1 MTKTFGPKA
10 TRLIKGS
17 SRQIQIHVVVAKYNI
32 YNIITCYVR
41 WNKSTPCAAKEEK
54 KHGKDIQQ
62 AAAGDD
68 DKDKK

>member
-1 MTKTFGPKA
+1 M
-10 TRLIKGS
+10 
-17 SRQIQIHVVVAKYNI
+17 HVVVAKYNI
-32 YNIITCYVR
+32 YNIITCYV
-41 WNKSTPCAAKEEK
+41 WGNKSTPCAAKEEK